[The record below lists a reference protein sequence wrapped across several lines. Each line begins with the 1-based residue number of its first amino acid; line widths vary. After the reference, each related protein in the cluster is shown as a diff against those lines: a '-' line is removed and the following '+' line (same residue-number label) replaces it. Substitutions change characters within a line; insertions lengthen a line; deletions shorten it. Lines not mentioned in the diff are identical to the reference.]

1 MRRIALL
8 AVIVA
13 VALVATA
20 CGPTPTTGNPPL
32 PPPGDSGPKTPG
44 QVVYDAQG
52 CARCHSVAG
61 VGGKGPDL
69 SKAGATHDKAWIA
82 AHIRNAKQHSPKS
95 NMPDYG
101 DDKLNAKDLDTLAD
115 YLAGLK

>member
-1 MRRIALL
+1 MRRFALF
-8 AVIVA
+8 AVTVV

-20 CGPTPTTGNPPL
+20 CGPTPTTGSP

-52 CARCHSVAG
+52 CARCHALNGAG
-61 VGGKGPDL
+61 KGRDLTKVGG
-69 SKAGATHDKAWIA
+69 SHDKTWIA
-82 AHIRNAKQHSPKS
+82 AHIRNAKQHNPQST
-95 NMPDYG
+95 MPDYG
-101 DDKLNAKDLDTLAD
+101 DEKLNAKDLDTLAE